1 MYVYMLGSETSGF
14 FAETHLHTHT
24 LTHTHSLTRAHI
36 FTRVH
41 SHKHLQRY
49 MQDEGKQQGVDAWI
63 GKWELEYV
71 SPPVCIHAHMYITHT
86 HPRMHA
92 YTHSH
97 LYTHNTHTC
106 IHAHT
111 CTYSYMQNCP
121 EQFDADSCGLFVCCF
136 ADCLS
141 GGGNLLRCT
150 RACSRACMY
159 ELSATLRG
167 L

>member
-1 MYVYMLGSETSGF
+1 MYVYMLSSETSGF
-14 FAETHLHTHT
+14 LAETHTHTHT
-24 LTHTHSLTRAHI
+24 LTHTHSLTHISPCTHTQTHAEIYARRGKRARCQCLDGQVEARI
-36 FTRVH
+36 C
-41 SHKHLQRY
+41 L
-49 MQDEGKQQGVDAWI
+49 
-63 GKWELEYV
+63 
-71 SPPVCIHAHMYITHT
+71 SPGMCIHTHMYITHT